1 MTKVNRFIF
10 NLKTTAFFLFFTITF
25 ALTGCGESEEKSKA
39 ADPDLAAAVKV
50 LDEVHDAF
58 NKKDTSG
65 MYQHYTIAS
74 EFYGTDSSENLD
86 LEGFKSYLANYIASP
101 NPGPNY
107 KVKWRKLA
115 PSSDSKVLWGVE
127 ELDYPSLKMPV
138 RSTVVLENIQGKW
151 KVQMQQWHF
160 LIKNEKVNEVDQL
173 H

>member
-1 MTKVNRFIF
+1 MTNTNRFIF
-10 NLKTTAFFLFFTITF
+10 NSKTGIFLLFFTVTF
-25 ALTGCGESEEKSKA
+25 ALTGCGDFDEKSNFA
-39 ADPDLAAAVKV
+39 DLAAAFQV
-50 LDEVHDAF
+50 LDKVHEAF
-58 NKKDTSG
+58 NQKDTSA
-65 MYQHYTIAS
+65 MYQHFTRS
-74 EFYGTDSSENLD
+74 TEFFGTDSSENWD
-86 LEGFKSYLANYIASP
+86 LEGFKAYMANYIASP

>member
-10 NLKTTAFFLFFTITF
+10 NLKTTTFFIFFIMTF
-25 ALTGCGESEEKSKA
+25 ALTGCGESDEKNNTSE
-39 ADPDLAAAVKV
+39 PDLAAAFQV
-50 LDEVHDAF
+50 LDKVHEAF
-58 NKKDTSG
+58 NQKDTG
-65 MYQHYTIAS
+65 AMYQHFTKAT
-74 EFYGTDSSENLD
+74 EFFGTDSSENWD
-86 LEGFKSYLANYIASP
+86 LEGFKAYMAKYIASP